1 MKELKA
7 LIARNTRLFFKD
19 KAMFFTSLITPMIL
33 LVLYITFLGEVYRDA
48 FRSGMPEGI
57 MIPDKIIDGA
67 VGGQL
72 VSSLLAVS
80 CVTVAFCANLLMIQ
94 DKVTG
99 ARRDFGMTPV
109 KESTLSLGY
118 FISTAIVTLIIGFAA
133 LSVSLIYLRAVGW
146 YLSVSDVMLLCLD
159 VLILT
164 LFGTSL
170 SSAINCLLSTNGQA
184 SAVGTIISS
193 GYGFI
198 CGAYMPISS
207 FGELLQRIV
216 MFLPGTYGT
225 ALLRNHAMGGALE
238 EMQEIGIPEAAVEG
252 LRDVIDCNLYFFEKK
267 VDTSVMYAVL
277 IGATALV
284 TLIYIAICKFRK
296 KK

>member
-1 MKELKA
+1 MTELKA
-7 LIARNTRLFFKD
+7 LIGRNTRLFFKD

-57 MIPDKIIDGA
+57 NLPEKIIDGA

-80 CVTVAFCANLLMIQ
+80 SVTVAFCANLLMIQ

-133 LSVSLIYLRAVGW
+133 LFVSLIYLRAVGW
-146 YLSVSDVMLLCLD
+146 YLSAVDVLLLCLD
-159 VLILT
+159 VLMLT

-170 SSAINCLLSTNGQA
+170 SSAVNCMLSTNGQA

-198 CGAYMPISS
+198 CGAYMPISN

-225 ALLRNHAMGGALE
+225 ALLRNHAIGGVFE
-238 EMQEIGIPEAAVEG
+238 EMGEIGIPKEAIEG
-252 LRDVIDCNLYFFEKK
+252 MRDVIDCNLYFFDTK
-267 VDTSVMYAVL
+267 VEMSVMYAVL
-277 IGATALV
+277 IGSAMLI
-284 TLIYIAICKFRK
+284 TLLYIAICKFK
-296 KK
+296 KQK